1 MIVPATIGYWLRA
14 ETGRTKSQK
23 FSCSVCGGI
32 VFAAPV
38 GQKHKRTVCDY
49 PYCPYCLHDMR
60 SSEEAEEKA

>member
-1 MIVPATIGYWLRA
+1 MVVPQVAGFWKRA
-14 ETGRTKSQK
+14 EEGRTKSQK

-49 PYCPYCLHDMR
+49 PYCPYCLHEMR